1 MARLDRVVNV
11 QVPEV
16 LGLFA
21 SSAAPV
27 SAGSDIPS
35 KRSGLL
41 GQALQSPPG
50 FALPGGGV
58 GLLATLLIGFLAIV
72 GLVALAR
79 LVVGEELFE
88 VGHWP
93 GHRN

>member
-1 MARLDRVVNV
+1 LDRVVNV

-21 SSAAPV
+21 PSEAPV
-27 SAGSDIPS
+27 SDGNDLTS

-41 GQALQSPPG
+41 GQALHSPPG
-50 FALPGGGV
+50 FALPGGGI
-58 GLLATLLIGFLAIV
+58 GLLATLLIGLLAVV
-72 GLVALAR
+72 GLVSLAR

-88 VGHWP
+88 AGHWP
-93 GHRN
+93 GHRG